1 VTTAA
6 SLDATT
12 LPTPDGDWGGWL
24 EDRCSRG
31 LADAKAAVE
40 SLTSPASGAREPLE
54 TLQIWN
60 QVNIAL
66 GDALSAATVLIQVH
80 PTEAIRSQAETAAQ
94 EAKRLATDISLDREV
109 YDVLAAVET
118 TGLDS
123 AAARVLRLALRDF
136 ARAGVGSDEPTRR
149 RLRDLSEHETAL
161 GQRFSKNI
169 RDDVRGIHVEPS
181 RMGGLPPDYVA
192 AHPPG
197 HDGRHRITTDYPDV
211 LPFLAFAH
219 DREARRELFVAFL
232 SRGWPDNDA
241 VLRELLDLRNE
252 HAALLGFDDWAS
264 YDAEVKMIGSGP
276 TIGTFIDEIAAAADL
291 AGRRDRDLV
300 LQRLRCDHPD
310 AGAVDRAD
318 ATYYAEVI
326 RREQYGVDAQRVRRY
341 FDFEK
346 VRDGLLDVTG
356 RLFGLVYSPVPDAG
370 RWHRDVAVYD
380 VSADGRAL
388 GRIYLDLHPR
398 EGKYKHAAQFDLVR
412 GVVGRQ
418 LAEGVLV
425 CNFPRELMEHRDV
438 VTLFHEF
445 GHLIHHVLAG
455 GHEWV
460 RFSGVATEWDFVEAP
475 SQLLE
480 EWAWD
485 PGVLRSF
492 ATDESGEPIPA
503 ELVAKMRS
511 AHDFGRAYQART
523 QMFYAS
529 VSYRLHLGPVDDIDA
544 LIRRLEAEY
553 DLFAHVESTHFHTS
567 FGHLEGYTSAY
578 YTYMWSLVIAK
589 DLFSA
594 FAAAGL
600 FDAATA
606 KRYRDVV
613 LAAGGSRDA
622 ADLVADFL
630 GRPYN
635 SDAFRRWLEA
645 SS

>member
-1 VTTAA
+1 M
-6 SLDATT
+6 T
-12 LPTPDGDWGGWL
+12 LPPADGDWARWL
-24 EDRCSRG
+24 ADRCSRR
-31 LADAKAAVE
+31 LAEARAAVE
-40 SLTSPASGAREPLE
+40 SLTSDASGGREPLE

-60 QVNIAL
+60 DVNIAV
-66 GDALSAATVLIQVH
+66 GDALSASTVLIQVH
-80 PTEAIRSQAETAAQ
+80 PDDSIRSQAETAAQ
-94 EAKRLATDISLDREV
+94 EAKRLATDISLDRAV

-118 TGLDS
+118 AGLDP
-123 AAARVLRLALRDF
+123 AASRVLQQALRDF
-136 ARAGVGSDEPTRR
+136 ARAGVGDDEPTRR
-149 RLRDLSEHETAL
+149 RLRDLSEQETVL

-169 RDDVRGIHVEPS
+169 RDDVRSILVDPS
-181 RMGGLPPDYVA
+181 RMDGLPPDYVDA
-192 AHPPG
+192 RPPD

-211 LPFLAFAH
+211 LPFLAFAR
-219 DREARRELFVAFL
+219 DREARRELYVAFL

-252 HAALLGFDDWAS
+252 HATLLGFDDWAS
-264 YDAEVKMIGSGP
+264 YDAEVKMIGSGRA
-276 TIGTFIDEIAAAADL
+276 IGTFIDEIAESAHRP
-291 AGRRDRDLV
+291 GQRDRDIV
-300 LQRLRCDHPD
+300 LQRLRQDHPD
-310 AGAVDRAD
+310 AGEVDRAD

-326 RREQYGVDAQRVRRY
+326 RRERYGVDAQQVRRY

-346 VRDGLLDVTG
+346 VRNGLLDVTG
-356 RLFGLVYSPVPDAG
+356 RLFGLVYTPVPGAG

-380 VSADGRAL
+380 VAADGRAL
-388 GRIYLDLHPR
+388 GRIHLDLHPR
-398 EGKYKHAAQFDLVR
+398 EGKYKHAAQFDLVS
-412 GVVGRQ
+412 GVSGRQ

-425 CNFPRELMEHRDV
+425 CNFPRGLMEHRDV

-485 PGVLRSF
+485 ADVLRSF
-492 ATDESGEPIPA
+492 ATDASGEPIPDD
-503 ELVAKMRS
+503 LVAKMRS
-511 AHDFGRAYQART
+511 ANDFGRAYQART
-523 QMFYAS
+523 QLFFAS

-544 LIRRLEAEY
+544 LVRRLEEEY
-553 DLFAHVESTHFHTS
+553 DLFAHVEGTHFSAS
-567 FGHLEGYTSAY
+567 FGHLETYTSAY

-594 FAAAGL
+594 FTEAGL

-606 KRYRDVV
+606 RRYRDTV

-630 GRPYN
+630 GRPYD
-635 SDAFRRWLEA
+635 SAAFRRWLEA

>member
-1 VTTAA
+1 M
-6 SLDATT
+6 
-12 LPTPDGDWGGWL
+12 
-24 EDRCSRG
+24 
-31 LADAKAAVE
+31 E
-40 SLTSPASGAREPLE
+40 SLTSDACGAREPLE

-60 QVNIAL
+60 DVHIAL
-66 GDALSAATVLIQVH
+66 GDALSASTVLIQVH
-80 PTEAIRSQAETAAQ
+80 PDDAIRSQAETAAQ
-94 EAKRLATDISLDREV
+94 EAKRLATDISLDRSV

-118 TGLDS
+118 AGLHP
-123 AAARVLRLALRDF
+123 AAARVLTLALRDF
-136 ARAGVGSDEPTRR
+136 ARAGVGGDEPTRR
-149 RLRDLSEHETAL
+149 RLRDLSEQETVL

-169 RDDVRGIHVEPS
+169 RDDVRSIYVDPD
-181 RMGGLPPDYVA
+181 RMGGLPPDYVDSR
-192 AHPPG
+192 PPD
-197 HDGRHRITTDYPDV
+197 HDGRHRITTDSPDV

-219 DREARRELFVAFL
+219 DREARRELYVAFL

-252 HAALLGFDDWAS
+252 HAGLLGFDDWAS

-276 TIGTFIDEIAAAADL
+276 AIGTFIDDIAESAHRP
-291 AGRRDRDLV
+291 GQRDRDAV
-300 LQRLRCDHPD
+300 LQRLRQDHPD

-326 RREQYGVDAQRVRRY
+326 RRERYGVDAQQVRRY

-346 VRDGLLDVTG
+346 VRDGLLDVTS
-356 RLFGLVYSPVPDAG
+356 RLFGLVYTPVPEAG

-380 VSADGRAL
+380 VAADGRAL
-388 GRIYLDLHPR
+388 GRIHLDLHPR
-398 EGKYKHAAQFDLVR
+398 EGKYKHAAQFDLVS
-412 GVVGRQ
+412 GVSGRQ

-445 GHLIHHVLAG
+445 GHLIHHVIAG

-485 PGVLRSF
+485 AVVLRSF
-492 ATDESGEPIPA
+492 ATDGSGEPIPD

-511 AHDFGRAYQART
+511 AKGFGRAYQART
-523 QMFYAS
+523 QLFFAS
-529 VSYRLHLGPVDDIDA
+529 VSYRLHLGPVEDIDA

-553 DLFAHVESTHFHTS
+553 DLFAHVEGTHFQAS

-578 YTYMWSLVIAK
+578 YTYLWSLVIAK

-594 FAAAGL
+594 FAEAGL

-606 KRYRDVV
+606 RRYRDIV

-630 GRPYN
+630 GRPYD
-635 SDAFRRWLEA
+635 SVAFRRWLEA
-645 SS
+645 SA

>member
-1 VTTAA
+1 M
-6 SLDATT
+6 T
-12 LPTPDGDWGGWL
+12 LPAADGNWAGWL
-24 EDRCSRG
+24 ADRCSRR
-31 LADAKAAVE
+31 LADARAGVE
-40 SLTSPASGAREPLE
+40 SLTSAASRAREPLE

-60 QVNIAL
+60 DVTIAL
-66 GDALSAATVLIQVH
+66 GDALSASTVLIQVH
-80 PTEAIRSQAETAAQ
+80 PDDSIRSQAETAAQ
-94 EAKRLATDISLDREV
+94 ETKRLATDISLDRTV

-118 TGLDS
+118 
-123 AAARVLRLALRDF
+123 AALHPAAVRVLRLALRDF

-149 RLRDLSEHETAL
+149 RLRDLSGQETLL
-161 GQRFSKNI
+161 GQRFSKNT
-169 RDDVRGIHVEPS
+169 RDDVRSILVEPG
-181 RMGGLPPDYVA
+181 RMGGLPADYVDA
-192 AHPPG
+192 RPPG

-211 LPFLAFAH
+211 LPFLAFAR
-219 DREARRELFVAFL
+219 DREARRELFVAFV

-241 VLRELLDLRNE
+241 VLRELLDLRAE
-252 HAALLGFDDWAS
+252 HAALLGYDDWAS
-264 YDAEVKMIGSGP
+264 YDAEVKMIGRGHA
-276 TIGTFIDEIAAAADL
+276 IGAFIDDIADAAERP
-291 AGRRDRDLV
+291 GRRDRDIL
-300 LQRLRCDHPD
+300 LERLRHDHPD
-310 AGAVDRAD
+310 ADAIDRAD
-318 ATYYAEVI
+318 ATYYAETI
-326 RREQYGVDAQRVRRY
+326 RRERYGVDAQQVRRY

-356 RLFGLVYSPVPDAG
+356 RLFGLVYTPVLEAG

-380 VSADGRAL
+380 VAADGHAL
-388 GRIYLDLHPR
+388 GRISLDLHPR
-398 EGKYKHAAQFDLVR
+398 EGKYKHAAQFDLVS
-412 GVVGRQ
+412 GVSGRQ

-445 GHLIHHVLAG
+445 GHLIHHVIAG

-485 PGVLRSF
+485 AGVLLSF
-492 ATDESGEPIPA
+492 ATDESGQPIPA
-503 ELVAKMRS
+503 ELVASMR
-511 AHDFGRAYQART
+511 AANDFGRAYRART
-523 QMFYAS
+523 QLFFAS
-529 VSYRLHLGPVDDIDA
+529 VSYRLHRGPVDDIDA

-553 DLFAHVESTHFHTS
+553 DLFAHVEGTHFHAS
-567 FGHLEGYTSAY
+567 FGHLETYTSAY

-606 KRYRDVV
+606 KRYRDTV

-622 ADLVADFL
+622 AELVADFL
-630 GRPYN
+630 GRPYD
-635 SDAFRRWLEA
+635 STAFTRWLEA

>member
-1 VTTAA
+1 M
-6 SLDATT
+6 T
-12 LPTPDGDWGGWL
+12 LPPADGNWGRWL
-24 EDRCSRG
+24 ADRCSRR
-31 LADAKAAVE
+31 LADARAAVE
-40 SLTSPASGAREPLE
+40 SLTSDASGAREPLE
-54 TLQIWN
+54 TIQLWN
-60 QVNIAL
+60 DVTIAL

-80 PTEAIRSQAETAAQ
+80 PDDSIRSQAETAAQ
-94 EAKRLATDISLDREV
+94 EAKRLATDISLDRAV
-109 YDVLAAVET
+109 YDVLAGVESA
-118 TGLDS
+118 GLDR
-123 AAARVLRLALRDF
+123 AAARALRLALRDF
-136 ARAGVGSDEPTRR
+136 ARAGVDGDEPTRR
-149 RLRDLSEHETAL
+149 RLRDLSEQETVL

-169 RDDVRGIHVEPS
+169 RDDVRSIYVEPS
-181 RMGGLPPDYVA
+181 RMGGLPQDYVD
-192 AHPPG
+192 AHPPD
-197 HDGRHRITTDYPDV
+197 HDGRHRVTTDYPDV

-219 DREARRELFVAFL
+219 DREARRELYVAFL

-241 VLRELLDLRNE
+241 VLRELLDLRDE
-252 HAALLGFDDWAS
+252 HATLLGFDDWAS
-264 YDAEVKMIGSGP
+264 YDADVKMIGSAAA
-276 TIGTFIDEIAAAADL
+276 IGAFIDEIAGAADRP
-291 AGRRDRDLV
+291 GRRDRDIV
-300 LQRLRCDHPD
+300 LHRLRHDHPD

-326 RREQYGVDAQRVRRY
+326 RRERYGVDAQQVRRY

-346 VRDGLLDVTG
+346 VRAGLLEVTG
-356 RLFGLVYSPVPDAG
+356 RLFGLVYTPVPEAG

-380 VSADGRAL
+380 VAADGRAL

-398 EGKYKHAAQFDLVR
+398 EGKFKHAAQFDLVS
-412 GVVGRQ
+412 GVSGRQ

-425 CNFPRELMEHRDV
+425 CNVPRELLEHRDV

-445 GHLIHHVLAG
+445 GHLIHHVVAG

-485 PGVLRSF
+485 VDVLRSF

-503 ELVAKMRS
+503 ELVARMR
-511 AHDFGRAYQART
+511 AANDFGRAYQART
-523 QMFYAS
+523 QLFFAS
-529 VSYRLHLGPVDDIDA
+529 VSYRLHQGRVDDIDA

-553 DLFAHVESTHFHTS
+553 DLFAHVEGTHFQAS
-567 FGHLEGYTSAY
+567 FGHLETYTSAY

-606 KRYRDVV
+606 RRYRDTV

-622 ADLVADFL
+622 AALVADFL
-630 GRPYN
+630 GRPYD
-635 SDAFRRWLEA
+635 SAAFTRWLEA
-645 SS
+645 STQPRAAPRSA

>member
-1 VTTAA
+1 MP
-6 SLDATT
+6 
-12 LPTPDGDWGGWL
+12 LPPADGDWGRWL
-24 EDRCSRG
+24 ADRCSQR
-31 LADAKAAVE
+31 LAHARAGVE
-40 SLTSPASGAREPLE
+40 SLTSPAAGAREPLE
-54 TLQIWN
+54 TLRTWN
-60 QVNIAL
+60 DVNIAL
-66 GDALSAATVLIQVH
+66 GDALSASTLL
-80 PTEAIRSQAETAAQ
+80 TEVYPDDAIRSQAESAAQ
-94 EAKRLATDISLDREV
+94 EAKRLQTEISLDRAV
-109 YDVLAAVET
+109 YDVLAAVQT
-118 TGLDS
+118 AGLDP

-136 ARAGVGSDEPTRR
+136 ARAGVGGDEPTRR
-149 RLRDLSEHETAL
+149 RLRDLSEQETIL

-169 RDDVRGIHVEPS
+169 REDVRSIDVEPS
-181 RMGGLPPDYVA
+181 RMGGLPADYVD
-192 AHPPG
+192 AHPPD

-219 DREARRELFVAFL
+219 DREARRELYVAFL

-252 HAALLGFDDWAS
+252 HAALLGFGDWAS
-264 YDAEVKMIGSGP
+264 YDAAVKMIGSGP
-276 TIGTFIDEIAAAADL
+276 AIGAFIDDIAAVADQP
-291 AGRRDRDLV
+291 GRRDRDIV
-300 LQRLRCDHPD
+300 LQRLRQDHPD
-310 AGAVDRAD
+310 APAVDRAD

-326 RREQYGVDAQRVRRY
+326 RRERYGVDAQQVRRY

-356 RLFGLVYSPVPDAG
+356 RLFGLVYSPVPEAG
-370 RWHRDVAVYD
+370 RWHSEVAVYD
-380 VSADGRAL
+380 VAADGRAL

-398 EGKYKHAAQFDLVR
+398 EGKYKHAAQFDLVS
-412 GVVGRQ
+412 GVSDRQ

-425 CNFPRELMEHRDV
+425 CNFPRGLMEHRDV

-445 GHLIHHVLAG
+445 GHLIHHVMAG

-485 PGVLRSF
+485 AGVLRSF
-492 ATDESGEPIPA
+492 ATDEFGEPIPA

-511 AHDFGRAYQART
+511 AKDFGRAYQVRT
-523 QMFYAS
+523 QLFFAS

-544 LIRRLEAEY
+544 LVRRLEAEY
-553 DLFAHVESTHFHTS
+553 DLFAHVDGTHFHAS
-567 FGHLEGYTSAY
+567 FGHLEMYTSAY

-606 KRYRDVV
+606 RRYRDTV

-630 GRPYN
+630 GRPYD
-635 SDAFRRWLEA
+635 STAFTRWLEA